1 MLTGFLGSGK
11 TTLLNAALRDPRLRD
26 TVVIVNELGD
36 VGLDHLL
43 IAGSAENVVLLDSGC
58 LCCGLLGSLRD
69 TLLDLHARRLRG
81 LLPQFARVV
90 VETSGLADPAPA
102 LQSLLRDPLVVRDFR
117 LEGVVATIDALL
129 GESELD
135 NHAEAV
141 AQLCLADRVVVTK
154 TDLCGGSI
162 PGVLRSRLRA
172 LNPVASERLFM
183 RGDDAGA
190 LLPATGPGWQ
200 GEGESAWSGLR
211 CAEAGPTARHD
222 GRVRSDV
229 FLLHSPVS
237 WAGLAGWIELVREH
251 FGARL
256 LRCKG
261 LVRIQGAEAPV
272 VVQGVQGI
280 FAAPRALESAAA
292 TDARPMLVCI
302 HRDIDPAEL
311 RASLRALDA
320 EPGTH
325 RAARLSDLRPAGHS

>member
-11 TTLLNAALRDPRLRD
+11 TTLLNSALRDPRLRD

-43 IAGSAENVVLLDSGC
+43 VAGSAENVVLLDSGC
-58 LCCGLLGSLRD
+58 LCCGLLGTLRD

-81 LLPQFARVV
+81 LLPAFSRVV
-90 VETSGLADPAPA
+90 VETSGLVDPAPA
-102 LQSLLRDPLVVRDFR
+102 LQSLLRDPLVARDFR
-117 LEGVVATIDALL
+117 LEGVVATLDALL

-135 NHAEAV
+135 AHPEAV
-141 AQLCLADRVVVTK
+141 AQLCLADRIVVTK
-154 TDLCGGSI
+154 TDLCGGGI
-162 PGVLRSRLRA
+162 PDALRARLRA
-172 LNPVASERLFM
+172 LNPAAGAHLFV

-190 LLPATGPGWQ
+190 LLPAAGAGRPDG
-200 GEGESAWSGLR
+200 GEPVWSGLR
-211 CAEAGPTARHD
+211 CTEVAPAARHD
-222 GRVRSDV
+222 GRIRSDV
-229 FLLHSPVS
+229 FLLDAPVS

-272 VVQGVQGI
+272 VVQGVQGV
-280 FAAPRALESAAA
+280 FAAPYALEAAA
-292 TDARPMLVCI
+292 TADARPVLVCI
-302 HRDIDPAEL
+302 HRDIDSTEL
-311 RASLRALDA
+311 RASLRALGA

-325 RAARLSDLRPAGHS
+325 RAARLSDLGPAAQT